1 MGQKITLILG
11 VIVGF
16 SAVSLNAQA
25 EQLPTQCK
33 KLFNETE
40 QLIKEAEQQPGTHTQ
55 FASIKNKLSQSK
67 KQILALDRDVQIKSC
82 DKGLTALNNLKNKD
96 ISNN

>member
-1 MGQKITLILG
+1 MTHTIRFTFGLVLG
-11 VIVGF
+11 LGLLAF
-16 SAVSLNAQA
+16 NAQA
-25 EQLPTQCK
+25 EQLPSQCK
-33 KLFNETE
+33 KLFTETE

-55 FASIKNKLSQSK
+55 FTSIKNKLSQSK

-82 DKGLTALNNLKNKD
+82 DKGLTALNNLKSKD